1 MTEHLQEC
9 HQPKYLK
16 DLSWGSISRDEPF
29 VPCICDALRACEERI
44 IQAESL
50 RLEALHDEMA
60 NWSSAET
67 QEALAAFPEL
77 TVDQW
82 MWAQRGVRRSVQV
95 LTRDQRRSG

>member
-1 MTEHLQEC
+1 MTLAAA
-9 HQPKYLK
+9 L
-16 DLSWGSISRDEPF
+16 GM
-29 VPCICDALRACEERI
+29 DAPDTGTIPALTERRSHERAGNP
-44 IQAESL
+44 L
-50 RLEALHDEMA
+50 PLEALHDEMA

>member
-1 MTEHLQEC
+1 MTEHLPEC
-9 HQPKYLK
+9 PMSTK
-16 DLSWGSISRDEPF
+16 DSICRCL
-29 VPCICDALRACEERI
+29 PCICDALRACEERI